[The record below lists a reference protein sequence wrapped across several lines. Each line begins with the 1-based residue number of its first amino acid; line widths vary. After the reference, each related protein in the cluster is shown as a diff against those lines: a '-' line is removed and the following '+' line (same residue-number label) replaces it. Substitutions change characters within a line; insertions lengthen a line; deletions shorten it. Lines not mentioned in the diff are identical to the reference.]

1 MKNNLWN
8 IGLPIVLI
16 LTILVSLTIGR
27 YPISL
32 SEIGSYFATLLGVG
46 TLESERYA
54 LLGNVLIKI
63 RLPRILAA
71 VLIGAALSASGAAF
85 QAVFRNPLVS
95 PGLLGV
101 LAGASFGAALAMLF
115 AKHWF
120 FVQLSAF
127 IFGLLATAVAMGI
140 ARIHRNQSIVMI
152 VLAGVISG
160 ALFTSLLSIVKY
172 LADPFNQL
180 PAIVYWLMGSLANA
194 DFGTLMALSVPML
207 IGILV
212 LTMLGKHMNVLSMG
226 DEEARAL
233 GINVERV
240 RLIIIFWATLISALT
255 VVIAGMIGWIGLII
269 PHVARLMVGPNNE
282 RLLPASALIGAIFLL
297 LVDDISRSLFG
308 VEIPIGIITEL
319 LGVAVFLVVLRNIA
333 RGWQS

>member
-1 MKNNLWN
+1 
-8 IGLPIVLI
+8 
-16 LTILVSLTIGR
+16 
-27 YPISL
+27 
-32 SEIGSYFATLLGVG
+32 
-46 TLESERYA
+46 
-54 LLGNVLIKI
+54 
-63 RLPRILAA
+63 
-71 VLIGAALSASGAAF
+71 
-85 QAVFRNPLVS
+85 
-95 PGLLGV
+95 
-101 LAGASFGAALAMLF
+101 
-115 AKHWF
+115 
-120 FVQLSAF
+120 
-127 IFGLLATAVAMGI
+127 
-140 ARIHRNQSIVMI
+140 MI
-152 VLAGVISG
+152 MLAGVISG

-207 IGILV
+207 TGILV
-212 LTMLGKHMNVLSMG
+212 LTLLGKHMNVLSMG

-269 PHVARLMVGPNNE
+269 PHVARLMVGPNNDH
-282 RLLPASALIGAIFLL
+282 LLPASALIGAIFLL

-319 LGVAVFLVVLRNIA
+319 LGVAVFVVVLRNIA
-333 RGWQS
+333 KGWQS

>member
-1 MKNNLWN
+1 MNDKLWK
-8 IGLPIVLI
+8 IWLPMALI
-16 LTILVSLTIGR
+16 FTILISMTIGR

-32 SEIGSYFATLLGVG
+32 SEIGSYFATMLGVG
-46 TLESERYA
+46 ALESERYA
-54 LLGNVLIKI
+54 LLGNVLIEI

-127 IFGLLATAVAMGI
+127 AFGLLAAAVAMGI

-152 VLAGVISG
+152 MLAGVISG

-207 IGILV
+207 TGILV
-212 LTMLGKHMNVLSMG
+212 LTLLGKHMNVLSMG

-269 PHVARLMVGPNNE
+269 PHVARLMVGQNNDH
-282 RLLPASALIGAIFLL
+282 LLPASALIGAIFLL

-319 LGVAVFLVVLRNIA
+319 LGVAVFVVVLRNIA
-333 RGWQS
+333 KGWQS